1 PQVGG
6 LASSGNTAVY
16 TAPGTISNSQSVT
29 ISASSMQDP
38 TKAANVLLAL
48 VQAIA
53 VSLSPSAVTLTPGGT
68 QQFTAT
74 VTGTSNTGVNWSLNP
89 AVGSIDANGLY
100 TAPSTVTS
108 STTVTVT
115 ATSADDNTRSASA
128 TITLNPPVIQ
138 TLATFQL
145 SEMFG
150 ASWPDQPIEFRYD
163 GGLPQPDSSRMIG
176 PDGAETPFQWVS
188 SCSDATATKGCI
200 LVRSNLPANANNTW
214 TLQSGTA
221 PTATVANP
229 LQVSQ
234 VGSNWEITNG
244 LTGVR
249 IISEPANPSPW
260 NRAPIQGIQ
269 LPDHSW
275 SGAGSSPNL
284 LYAESSRGCVGC
296 ALRTPMTTVTGY
308 QVSIVDSG
316 PMKVV
321 MKVSYTFNRP
331 AYAYGS
337 VSINSAGA
345 GHYALTLTMYANSK
359 SIVVDE
365 DSYMQFAYYL
375 PLYAQLLPDTA
386 RYRGH
391 DSLDNTGQP
400 NPICGYEASVPVTGA
415 SNTTPIVISASY
427 SLANGQRV
435 LVSSVTG
442 NAAANGTFYAKTSG
456 YSTGQ
461 FALYSDSALTAPV
474 AANGAYAG
482 GGTVKPAYRG
492 QNLSPTPD

>member
-1 PQVGG
+1 PPVGTISASGLYTAPSSIASAQSVTVTATSSADSTKSASATVNLAPPVTVLVTPSSATLKPTQSQSLTATVSGTSNTGVTWTLNPQVGG

-16 TAPGTISNSQSVT
+16 TAPGTISNNQSVT

-100 TAPSTVTS
+100 TAPSTLTS

-200 LVRSNLPANANNTW
+200 LVR
-214 TLQSGTA
+214 
-221 PTATVANP
+221 
-229 LQVSQ
+229 
-234 VGSNWEITNG
+234 
-244 LTGVR
+244 
-249 IISEPANPSPW
+249 
-260 NRAPIQGIQ
+260 
-269 LPDHSW
+269 
-275 SGAGSSPNL
+275 
-284 LYAESSRGCVGC
+284 
-296 ALRTPMTTVTGY
+296 
-308 QVSIVDSG
+308 
-316 PMKVV
+316 
-321 MKVSYTFNRP
+321 
-331 AYAYGS
+331 
-337 VSINSAGA
+337 
-345 GHYALTLTMYANSK
+345 
-359 SIVVDE
+359 
-365 DSYMQFAYYL
+365 
-375 PLYAQLLPDTA
+375 
-386 RYRGH
+386 
-391 DSLDNTGQP
+391 
-400 NPICGYEASVPVTGA
+400 
-415 SNTTPIVISASY
+415 
-427 SLANGQRV
+427 
-435 LVSSVTG
+435 
-442 NAAANGTFYAKTSG
+442 
-456 YSTGQ
+456 
-461 FALYSDSALTAPV
+461 
-474 AANGAYAG
+474 
-482 GGTVKPAYRG
+482 
-492 QNLSPTPD
+492 